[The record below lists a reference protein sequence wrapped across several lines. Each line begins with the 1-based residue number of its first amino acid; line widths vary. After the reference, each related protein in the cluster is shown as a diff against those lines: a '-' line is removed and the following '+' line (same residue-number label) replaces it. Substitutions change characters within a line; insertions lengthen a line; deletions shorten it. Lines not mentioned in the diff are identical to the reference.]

1 MCVRGC
7 LNKLRRTST
16 CYVFVLQ
23 EKSQQRRSYL
33 ASLYEYMQS
42 CSKELIYLSGQ
53 QDRII
58 QRDWSDL
65 MVDPPS
71 VRMEYEVR
79 GDSDTPP
86 GKHEYLKYPLLLLSC
101 LQKFKKNGL
110 LAHESEINKL
120 QNEGDRLV
128 EKKHPGSSAIKA
140 SLCTMSRTGNRMM
153 SAVSHLAAEVMVK
166 CVR

>member
-1 MCVRGC
+1 M
-7 LNKLRRTST
+7 
-16 CYVFVLQ
+16 FVLQ
-23 EKSQQRRSYL
+23 EKSQQRRSNL

-79 GDSDTPP
+79 GEPQHRAKRITKMTGLCSP
-86 GKHEYLKYPLLLLSC
+86 GD
-101 LQKFKKNGL
+101 Q
-110 LAHESEINKL
+110 SE
-120 QNEGDRLV
+120 
-128 EKKHPGSSAIKA
+128 
-140 SLCTMSRTGNRMM
+140 
-153 SAVSHLAAEVMVK
+153 AAEWRVFWREAK
-166 CVR
+166 

>member
-1 MCVRGC
+1 MCVRGR
-7 LNKLRRTST
+7 LNKLRRTLT

-79 GDSDTPP
+79 GEPQH
-86 GKHEYLKYPLLLLSC
+86 G
-101 LQKFKKNGL
+101 
-110 LAHESEINKL
+110 
-120 QNEGDRLV
+120 
-128 EKKHPGSSAIKA
+128 EKRI
-140 SLCTMSRTGNRMM
+140 TQ
-153 SAVSHLAAEVMVK
+153 
-166 CVR
+166 